1 MADPRNDEDLAGRPA
16 PATGAWLPQF
26 DRLVA
31 LRDGTRVRMRPIV
44 PGDAPRLVAL
54 YDRLSLDT
62 RYHRFF
68 SAMRRLPPDWARF
81 LASVDYRTR
90 LALVAESPAD
100 AAALIAVA
108 RYEPAGAPDTA
119 EVAFVVQDDWQDRGL
134 GSVLFGELL
143 RAAAA
148 NGIRRFR
155 AWVLADNRR
164 MLDLI
169 ARFGRIE
176 QRTLERG
183 VVELTFVAPPVPG
196 RSA

>member
-1 MADPRNDEDLAGRPA
+1 MADRRNDEDLAGGLANAAGASA
-16 PATGAWLPQF
+16 PQC
-26 DRLVA
+26 DRRVA

-44 PGDAPRLVAL
+44 PQDAPRLMAL
-54 YDRLSLDT
+54 YERLSLDT

-81 LASVDYRTR
+81 LANVDYRTR
-90 LALVAESPAD
+90 LALVVESPD
-100 AAALIAVA
+100 APDALIAVA
-108 RYEPAGAPDTA
+108 RYEPAGEPDTA
-119 EVAFVVQDDWQDRGL
+119 EVAFVVQDGWQNRGL
-134 GSVLFGELL
+134 GSVLFRELL

-169 ARFGRIE
+169 ARHGRIE
-176 QRTLERG
+176 QRTLEQG
-183 VVELTFVAPPVPG
+183 VVELTFTAPPPE
-196 RSA
+196 SPA